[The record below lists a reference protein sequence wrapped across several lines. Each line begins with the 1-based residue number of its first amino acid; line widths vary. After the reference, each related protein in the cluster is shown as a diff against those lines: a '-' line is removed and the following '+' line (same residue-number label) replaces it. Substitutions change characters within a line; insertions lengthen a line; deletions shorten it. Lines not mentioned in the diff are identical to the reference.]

1 MNKISFLKDTLFDG
15 VVKHSRTQPFNHSF
29 KYYATYFWF
38 DIKNFRNFILFKK
51 NRFSLFS
58 FFENDYGEK
67 KKNKNCLYQN
77 IKENSHILSKNDIHS
92 VRILCLP
99 RIFGYSFNPISIFVC
114 YDKLKKAKIVVFEVS
129 NTFNER
135 HSYYCKILKKQN
147 FFFFKKKLY
156 VSPFFD
162 VRGFYK
168 INLQLT
174 KGDVLVNID
183 YDVDKK
189 NIFKASFY
197 GKALNLN
204 SKNLLK
210 VFLRNGLQN
219 VRITLGIYFQAL
231 KLYIKGAKYIKK
243 PEKPNNNFTS
253 IK

>member
-1 MNKISFLKDTLFDG
+1 MSRISFLKDSLFDG
-15 VVKHSRTQPFNHSF
+15 VVKHSRTLPFNHSF

-38 DIKNFRNFILFKK
+38 DIKNFRNLILFKK
-51 NRFSLFS
+51 NKFSLFS

-67 KKNKNCLYQN
+67 KIKKNGLYENIIKNIDSLGKYN
-77 IKENSHILSKNDIHS
+77 IHS
-92 VRILCLP
+92 IRILCLP

-135 HSYYCKILKKQN
+135 HSYYCKISKKKD

-162 VRGFYK
+162 VQGFYK

-204 SKNLLK
+204 SRNLLK
-210 VFLRNGLQN
+210 VLLKNGFQN
-219 VRITLGIYFQAL
+219 LRITFGIYFQAL

-243 PEKPNNNFTS
+243 PDKPNNNFTS
-253 IK
+253 IE